1 MPATVVCIS
10 SAECLVDPAVSNDVA
25 VIYFAIARTVPIPAE
40 RACQGGLPKNDM
52 IPKDVHSLA
61 SYSS

>member
-52 IPKDVHSLA
+52 
-61 SYSS
+61 